1 VTAAAVA
8 ARLHARRTG
17 SGWMARCPAHPDK
30 IPSLSISESGGR
42 VLLHCYAN
50 CSTESIVTSL
60 GLTMADLFSDG
71 GKMKASVRP
80 KIVAVYNYTDESGT
94 LLYQVLRYSPKNF
107 RQRRPDGRGG
117 WIWNL
122 KGVRRVLY
130 RLPEVQ
136 NARTV
141 VICEGEKDC
150 EAARN
155 LDVVATCNP
164 GGAGKWQDEYSE
176 CLRGKRIAII
186 ADADEPGRRHAQQ
199 VATSLAGKTESLK
212 VIELPGS
219 KDLSDWIA
227 AGGNKDALKGF
238 METCPEWT
246 PTKSAA
252 PCAIMRQFSEIKPE
266 LLRWL
271 WPGRIPLGKLT
282 LLVGDP
288 GLGKSLA
295 TIDIAARVSRG
306 ASFPDGAACEPGAVI
321 LASAEDDPGDTI
333 RPRLDNAGADVA
345 RVHTLE
351 GMRVT
356 LSDNS
361 TAERPFDLEAGI
373 ATLEDALARVP
384 GVRLIIVD
392 PISAYLGSA
401 DSNTNADVRG
411 ILAPLAIL
419 AAKHAVAVLC
429 VTHLR
434 KSSGPAVHRA
444 IASIAF
450 TAAARA
456 VWAIAADPSD
466 ADRRLMLA
474 VKQNLGPNI
483 GGLAFRVETQNGLP
497 RLNWEPG
504 AVSVDANDVLGDHE
518 NHSERAEAEQWL
530 RDYLANG
537 PVGARETIRAA
548 NDVGVT
554 RTTLWR
560 AAAAIGAVKHKLG
573 GRGAGWEWSLPDSKN
588 PTRIYTD
595 VDSLDSLNRP
605 LKTKAD
611 SEAVNSKNPVGIYK
625 DLGSLPLTEGE
636 DDGEVRL

>member
-1 VTAAAVA
+1 MTAAELAE
-8 ARLHARRTG
+8 RLRARRSG
-17 SGWMARCPAHPDK
+17 SGWIARCPAHPDK
-30 IPSLSISESGGR
+30 NPSLSITKSNGKILVKCHAG
-42 VLLHCYAN
+42 
-50 CSTESIVTSL
+50 CSTQAICAATGIEVRE
-60 GLTMADLFSDG
+60 LFEDSG
-71 GKMKASVRP
+71 PAMR
-80 KIVAVYNYTDESGT
+80 IEAVYGYLDEKRELLFEVVRYT
-94 LLYQVLRYSPKNF
+94 PKYF
-107 RQRRPDGRGG
+107 RQRQPDRRGG

-238 METCPEWT
+238 IETCPEWT

-588 PTRIYTD
+588 PTRIYTE